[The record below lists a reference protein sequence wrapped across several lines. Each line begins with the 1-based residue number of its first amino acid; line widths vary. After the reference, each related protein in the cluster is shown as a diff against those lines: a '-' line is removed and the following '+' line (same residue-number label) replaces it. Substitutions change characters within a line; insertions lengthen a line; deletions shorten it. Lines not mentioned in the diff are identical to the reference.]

1 MNPTPCEHCDHD
13 CRAAHRL
20 AGELADTTR
29 RALSELA
36 ERVYKLE
43 RHVTGRGAI
52 DKTLDAR
59 ADGPERKEI
68 G

>member
-13 CRAAHRL
+13 CRAAHKL
-20 AGELADTTR
+20 AVELADTTR

-36 ERVYKLE
+36 ERTAALE

-52 DKTLDAR
+52 GKPPSSSISR
-59 ADGPERKEI
+59 ESGRR
-68 G
+68 